1 MCVCCVY
8 IYNKKT
14 KMKNNQRIKKLER
27 DPLQRNLQASSGY
40 LSNLCTF
47 IEQRLEQ
54 VVSSV
59 LQNFCYLCKNRKE
72 GIFIERGL
80 ELEEDWKKNKKKNH
94 YIWVW
99 FRKRWCCK
107 TRWFRQ
113 MRCRF
118 SIGLRSWNSRYCL
131 LF

>member
-1 MCVCCVY
+1 
-8 IYNKKT
+8 
-14 KMKNNQRIKKLER
+14 MKNNQRIKKLER

-80 ELEEDWKKNKKKNH
+80 ELEED
-94 YIWVW
+94 
-99 FRKRWCCK
+99 
-107 TRWFRQ
+107 
-113 MRCRF
+113 
-118 SIGLRSWNSRYCL
+118 
-131 LF
+131 

>member
-1 MCVCCVY
+1 MCVRVY

-80 ELEEDWKKNKKKNH
+80 ELEED
-94 YIWVW
+94 
-99 FRKRWCCK
+99 
-107 TRWFRQ
+107 
-113 MRCRF
+113 
-118 SIGLRSWNSRYCL
+118 
-131 LF
+131 

>member
-1 MCVCCVY
+1 
-8 IYNKKT
+8 
-14 KMKNNQRIKKLER
+14 MKNNQRIKKLER

-72 GIFIERGL
+72 GIFIERGRRI
-80 ELEEDWKKNKKKNH
+80 ERKKLKKPLH
-94 YIWVW
+94 L
-99 FRKRWCCK
+99 
-107 TRWFRQ
+107 
-113 MRCRF
+113 
-118 SIGLRSWNSRYCL
+118 GLI
-131 LF
+131 